1 MVCVVFFLEF
11 QLELE
16 KIISDTILKRRY
28 QQQVMIFVVGFE
40 EVTDQRLKLLTQI
53 NDVSCLYSAYYIEVL
68 KYTQLW

>member
-1 MVCVVFFLEF
+1 MNGLCFLLSWI

-53 NDVSCLYSAYYIEVL
+53 NDVSCLYSAYIEV
-68 KYTQLW
+68 

>member
-1 MVCVVFFLEF
+1 MNGLCVLLSWI

-53 NDVSCLYSAYYIEVL
+53 NDVSCLYSAYIEV
-68 KYTQLW
+68 